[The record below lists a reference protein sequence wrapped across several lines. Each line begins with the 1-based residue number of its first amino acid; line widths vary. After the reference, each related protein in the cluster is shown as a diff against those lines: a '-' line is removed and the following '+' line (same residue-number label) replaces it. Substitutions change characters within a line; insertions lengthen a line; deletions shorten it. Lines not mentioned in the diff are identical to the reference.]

1 MTTAF
6 MTPAPVRPA
15 ARHTGRAR
23 LWWVLAAGWVAHV
36 ALRLWL
42 YRYHTGPVANPD
54 ETGYLLAARWL
65 AGGPGADLT
74 GSTFYQGGY
83 PLLLAPIFWF
93 TSDPV
98 LAYRLVAGMGS
109 MAAASAYPLAYLLLR
124 RMGLGRRAALI
135 TAFVAGLSP
144 ALVVFSGLALTDA
157 ILPVLVLAWLLALH
171 DLVAY
176 RSVWAGAV
184 AGALAAFAMAAHLR
198 GTVVL
203 VVCVL
208 AVVVVTVRRA
218 AVAAVCRRAV
228 AAVRGK
234 AVEPVRGNGV
244 GPVGGRAVGPG
255 VAALVSAAV
264 VAAAGKALNGAL
276 SAALY
281 PGGPRDLSGLLV
293 SRLTSLEGQAWALSG
308 AAGQL
313 WYLVAGTWGLAGVGL
328 AGAAAT
334 LVRRSAPYQHR
345 VLAGTLLLATLGIAY
360 ASSAALPDEHR
371 VGNYVY
377 GRYLA
382 CVAVAWTLAGLI
394 VLVKGGRLA
403 VVRHA
408 LAAAGLT
415 AVTGGVAAWYAGD
428 RLERYA
434 FIAFDFP
441 EVIFLTGENDALDL
455 VEASVPALVL
465 LACLTGAAFLT
476 ARRARLLVVVGV
488 LALIDIAFTAGQAP
502 ARPSG
507 ADWLPAPPPGRVA
520 VDRRVRWNIW
530 VPLAYR
536 VSWARIEF
544 YKERPPSGACTAVVP
559 YGTAPPP
566 GWAATG
572 RGGAQMGWTT
582 WSNDRC
588 R

>member
-6 MTPAPVRPA
+6 MTPAPVHAP

-23 LWWVLAAGWVAHV
+23 LWWLLAAGWAAHV

-83 PLLLAPIFWF
+83 PLLLVPIFWL

-98 LAYRLVAGMGS
+98 LAYRLVAGAGS

-135 TAFVAGLSP
+135 TAFVAALSP

-157 ILPVLVLAWLLALH
+157 ILPVLVLAWLVALH

-176 RSVWAGAV
+176 RSARAGAV
-184 AGALAAFAMAAHLR
+184 AGALAAFAMATHLR
-198 GTVVL
+198 GSVVLAVCVL
-203 VVCVL
+203 VV
-208 AVVVVTVRRA
+208 VVVWA
-218 AVAAVCRRAV
+218 GRRAV
-228 AAVRGK
+228 APGRGR
-234 AVEPVRGNGV
+234 AA
-244 GPVGGRAVGPG
+244 GPV
-255 VAALVSAAV
+255 VAALASAAV
-264 VAAAGKALNGAL
+264 VAVAGKALNGAL
-276 SAALY
+276 GAALY

-334 LVRRSAPYQHR
+334 LVRRSAPYAHR
-345 VLAGTLLLATLGIAY
+345 VLAGALLLTTLGIAY

-408 LAAAGLT
+408 LAAAGLL
-415 AVTGGVAAWYAGD
+415 ALTGGVAAWYAGD

-455 VEASVPALVL
+455 VAASVPALVL

-476 ARRARLLVVVGV
+476 ARRGRLLVVGV

-507 ADWLPAPPPGRVA
+507 GPDWLPAPPPGRVA
-520 VDRRVRWNIW
+520 VDRRVKWNIW

-536 VSWARIEF
+536 VSWTRIEF
-544 YKERPPSGACTAVVP
+544 YNGRPPSGACTAVVP

-572 RGGAQMGWTT
+572 LGGAQMGWTT
-582 WSNDRC
+582 WSNGRC

>member
-6 MTPAPVRPA
+6 MTPAPVHAA

-23 LWWVLAAGWVAHV
+23 LWWLLAAGWVAHV
-36 ALRLWL
+36 VLRLWL
-42 YRYHTGPVANPD
+42 YRYHAGPVANPD

-83 PLLLAPIFWF
+83 PLLLVPVFWL

-98 LAYRLVAGMGS
+98 LAYRLVAGVGS

-135 TAFVAGLSP
+135 TAFVAALSP

-176 RSVWAGAV
+176 GSARAGAV

-198 GTVVL
+198 GTVILAVCVL
-203 VVCVL
+203 VV
-208 AVVVVTVRRA
+208 VVVWVR
-218 AVAAVCRRAV
+218 RRAV
-228 AAVRGK
+228 VPGR
-234 AVEPVRGNGV
+234 
-244 GPVGGRAVGPG
+244 GRAVGPADAVG
-255 VAALVSAAV
+255 PARAVGPAVAALVSAAV
-264 VAAAGKALNGAL
+264 VAVAGKALNGAL

-308 AAGQL
+308 AVGQL

-334 LVRRSAPYQHR
+334 LVRRSAPYAHR
-345 VLAGTLLLATLGIAY
+345 VLAGTLLLTTLGIAY

-394 VLVKGGRLA
+394 VLIKGGRLA

-408 LAAAGLT
+408 LAAAGLM

-441 EVIFLTGENDALDL
+441 EVIFLTGENDALNL
-455 VEASVPALVL
+455 VEASVPALIL

-476 ARRARLLVVVGV
+476 ARRARLLLVVGV

-507 ADWLPAPPPGRVA
+507 GVDWLPAPPPGRVA

-530 VPLAYR
+530 VPLSYR
-536 VSWARIEF
+536 VSWTRIEF
-544 YKERPPSGACTAVVP
+544 YNGRPPAGACTAVVP
-559 YGTAPPP
+559 YGTAPPA

-582 WSNDRC
+582 WSNDGC

>member
-6 MTPAPVRPA
+6 MTPAPVHAA

-23 LWWVLAAGWVAHV
+23 LWWLLAAGWVAHV

-65 AGGPGADLT
+65 AGGPGADLS

-83 PLLLAPIFWF
+83 PLLLVPIFWL

-98 LAYRLVAGMGS
+98 LAYRLVAGVGS

-135 TAFVAGLSP
+135 TAFVAALSP

-157 ILPVLVLAWLLALH
+157 ILPVLVLAWLVALH

-176 RSVWAGAV
+176 GSARAGAV

-203 VVCVL
+203 VVFVL
-208 AVVVVTVRRA
+208 VVVVVVWARRT
-218 AVAAVCRRAV
+218 AVVPGRNSAKGQAEVAGPARAV
-228 AAVRGK
+228 RPA
-234 AVEPVRGNGV
+234 
-244 GPVGGRAVGPG
+244 

-264 VAAAGKALNGAL
+264 VAVVGKALNGAL
-276 SAALY
+276 GAALY

-328 AGAAAT
+328 AGAVAT
-334 LVRRSAPYQHR
+334 LVRRSAPYAHR
-345 VLAGTLLLATLGIAY
+345 VLAGALLLTTLGIAY

-382 CVAVAWTLAGLI
+382 CVAVAWTLAGLV

-408 LAAAGLT
+408 LAAAGLM

-441 EVIFLTGENDALDL
+441 EVIFLTGENDALNL

-476 ARRARLLVVVGV
+476 ARRARLLLVAGV

-536 VSWARIEF
+536 VSWTRIEL
-544 YKERPPSGACTAVVP
+544 YSDRPPAGACTAVVP

-566 GWAATG
+566 GWTATG
-572 RGGAQMGWTT
+572 LGGAQQGWAT
-582 WSNDRC
+582 WSNGRC

>member
-6 MTPAPVRPA
+6 MTPAPVHTA

-23 LWWVLAAGWVAHV
+23 LWWVLAAGWAAHV

-83 PLLLAPIFWF
+83 PLLLVPIFWL

-98 LAYRLVAGMGS
+98 LAYRLVAGVGS
-109 MAAASAYPLAYLLLR
+109 MVAAGAFPLAYLLLR

-144 ALVVFSGLALTDA
+144 ALLLFSGLALTDA

-176 RSVWAGAV
+176 GSARAGAA
-184 AGALAAFAMAAHLR
+184 AGALSAFAMAAHLR

-203 VVCVL
+203 LVCALVV
-208 AVVVVTVRRA
+208 AVVWVRGRTA
-218 AVAAVCRRAV
+218 APAVAALA
-228 AAVRGK
+228 
-234 AVEPVRGNGV
+234 
-244 GPVGGRAVGPG
+244 
-255 VAALVSAAV
+255 SAAV
-264 VAAAGKALNGAL
+264 VAVAGKALNGAL

-281 PGGPRDLSGLLV
+281 PGGPRDLSALLV

-313 WYLVAGTWGLAGVGL
+313 WYLAVGTWGLAGVGL
-328 AGAAAT
+328 AGAAAM
-334 LVRRSAPYQHR
+334 LVRRSAPYLHR
-345 VLAGTLLLATLGIAY
+345 VLAGALLLTTLGIAY

-408 LAAAGLT
+408 LAAAGLM

-428 RLERYA
+428 RLQRYA

-455 VEASVPALVL
+455 VEASLPALVL
-465 LACLTGAAFLT
+465 LACLTGAAFLSG
-476 ARRARLLVVVGV
+476 RRTGLLVVGV

-507 ADWLPAPPPGRVA
+507 ADWLPTPPPGRVA
-520 VDRRVRWNIW
+520 VDRRVRWNLW

-536 VSWARIEF
+536 VSWTEIEF
-544 YKERPPSGACTAVVP
+544 YDGRPPSGACTAVVP

-566 GWAATG
+566 GWADTG
-572 RGGAQMGWTT
+572 RGGAQMGWAT

>member
-6 MTPAPVRPA
+6 MTPAPVHAA

-83 PLLLAPIFWF
+83 PLLLVPIFWL

-98 LAYRLVAGMGS
+98 LAYRLVAGVGS

-135 TAFVAGLSP
+135 TAFVAALSP

-176 RSVWAGAV
+176 GSARAGAV
-184 AGALAAFAMAAHLR
+184 AGALAAFAMATHLR

-203 VVCVL
+203 AVCVL
-208 AVVVVTVRRA
+208 TVVVVSVRGKVAASVRGRAAGPAVAAPAVRA
-218 AVAAVCRRAV
+218 AVAALA
-228 AAVRGK
+228 
-234 AVEPVRGNGV
+234 
-244 GPVGGRAVGPG
+244 
-255 VAALVSAAV
+255 SAAV
-264 VAAAGKALNGAL
+264 VAVAGKVLNGAL
-276 SAALY
+276 GAALY

-334 LVRRSAPYQHR
+334 LVRRSAPYAHR
-345 VLAGTLLLATLGIAY
+345 VLAGTLLLTTLGIAY

-408 LAAAGLT
+408 LAAAGLM

-441 EVIFLTGENDALDL
+441 EVIFLTGANDALDL
-455 VEASVPALVL
+455 VDASVPALVL
-465 LACLTGAAFLT
+465 LAGLTGAAFLT
-476 ARRARLLVVVGV
+476 IRRARLLVVGV

-502 ARPSG
+502 ARPSGG

-536 VSWARIEF
+536 VSWTEIEF
-544 YKERPPSGACTAVVP
+544 YSGRPPSGACTAVVP

-572 RGGAQMGWTT
+572 GGGAQMGWTT
-582 WSNDRC
+582 WSNGRC

>member
-1 MTTAF
+1 MTTVF
-6 MTPAPVRPA
+6 MAPAPAYV
-15 ARHTGRAR
+15 TGRREGRSR
-23 LWWVLAAGWVAHV
+23 LWWVLAAGWVAQV
-36 ALRLWL
+36 GLRLWL

-83 PLLLAPIFWF
+83 PVLLVPIFWL

-98 LAYRLVAGMGS
+98 LAYRLVVVVGS
-109 MAAASAYPLAYLLLR
+109 MAAAGAYPLAYMLLR
-124 RMGLGRRAALI
+124 RMGLGGRVALI
-135 TAFVAGLSP
+135 SAFVAGLSP
-144 ALVVFSGLALTDA
+144 ALLVFPGLALTDA
-157 ILPVLVLAWLLALH
+157 ILPALVLAWLVAVH
-171 DLVAY
+171 DLAAY
-176 RSVWAGAV
+176 GSVRAGAV
-184 AGALAAFAMAAHLR
+184 AGGLSAFAMAAHLR

-203 VVCVL
+203 AVCVL
-208 AVVVVTVRRA
+208 IVVVVSARR
-218 AVAAVCRRAV
+218 
-228 AAVRGK
+228 K
-234 AVEPVRGNGV
+234 ATMP
-244 GPVGGRAVGPG
+244 A
-255 VAALVSAAV
+255 VAALVSAGV

-276 SAALY
+276 AAALY
-281 PGGPRDLSGLLV
+281 PGGARDLSGLLL

-313 WYLVAGTWGLAGVGL
+313 WYLIAGTWGLAGAGL
-328 AGAAAT
+328 AGAAAL
-334 LVRRSAPYQHR
+334 LVRRSALFQHR
-345 VLAGTLLLATLGIAY
+345 VLAGTLLLATLAIAY

-382 CVAVAWTLAGLI
+382 CVAVAWTLAGL
-394 VLVKGGRLA
+394 VALLKGGRLA
-403 VVRHA
+403 VVRHD
-408 LAAAGLT
+408 LAAAGLM
-415 AVTGGVAAWYAGD
+415 AVTGGSAAWYAGD
-428 RLERYA
+428 RLERYS

-441 EVIFLTGENDALDL
+441 EVIFLTGMRDSLNLGS
-455 VEASVPALVL
+455 ASVPALIM

-476 ARRARLLVVVGV
+476 AHRTRLLVVGV

-520 VDRRVRWNIW
+520 VDRRVKWNLW

-536 VSWARIEF
+536 VSWTEIEL
-544 YKERPPSGACTAVVP
+544 YDGRPPEGTCTAVVP
-559 YGTAPPP
+559 YGAAPLP

-582 WSNDRC
+582 WSSRRC
-588 R
+588 E